1 MIAASGTAS
10 STRSRS
16 IARLRQAR
24 LRPTLITGVLCILGP
39 LVAAAVMRHQIGL
52 RPIQLGANDFGVHP
66 RAGHL
71 LGTDGYGRDV
81 LGMLAW
87 GLQPTLTI
95 GVVAGAT
102 AAVIGTALG
111 LVSGYAR
118 GWADWLIRGVADVLL
133 GLPVL
138 PILIVIAAFLGAVS
152 VRSLGLIIGLLSWPF
167 TTRVVRAQVLS
178 LRDLPYVEIARLSG
192 SKPMGILFFELLPN
206 LLPFV
211 MAGFVGAV
219 SGAILTSVGL
229 QILGLGTFGTP
240 TLGLMLESA
249 YEGGALSRGMWW
261 WWSAPAV
268 LLIVIFV
275 GLFMISLAV
284 DQIANPRLRKQV

>member
-1 MIAASGTAS
+1 MVAAVGSFRSG
-10 STRSRS
+10 RSRA
-16 IARLRQAR
+16 IARLRRIR
-24 LRPTLITGVLCILGP
+24 LGPTLIVGALFIAGP
-39 LVAAAVMRHQIGL
+39 LVAGAIIRHHIGE
-52 RPIQLGANDFGVHP
+52 RPIQLGASDLGLHP
-66 RAGHL
+66 GPGHV
-71 LGTDGYGRDV
+71 LGTDGYGRDI

-95 GVVAGAT
+95 GLVAGAT

-118 GWADWLIRGVADVLL
+118 GWVDWLIRGVADVLL

-152 VRSLGLIIGLLSWPF
+152 VRSLGLIIGVLSWPF

-192 SKPMGILFFELLPN
+192 SKPIGILFFELLPN

-261 WWSAPAV
+261 WWSSPAV
-268 LLIVIFV
+268 LLVVIFI
-275 GLFMISLAV
+275 GLFLISLAV
-284 DQIANPRLRKQV
+284 DQIANPRLRKRG

>member
-1 MIAASGTAS
+1 MVAAAGSLRSGG
-10 STRSRS
+10 SRAR
-16 IARLRQAR
+16 ARLRR
-24 LRPTLITGVLCILGP
+24 IRIGPTLIVGALFVLGP
-39 LVAAAVMRHQIGL
+39 LVAAAIIRHHIGPG
-52 RPIQLGANDFGVHP
+52 PIQLGANALGLHP
-66 RAGHL
+66 DARHR
-71 LGTDGYGRDV
+71 LGTDGYGRDII
-81 LGMLAW
+81 GMLAW
-87 GLQPTLTI
+87 GLQPTLEI
-95 GVVAGAT
+95 GLVAGAT

-118 GWADWLIRGVADVLL
+118 GWVDWLIRGVADVLL

-178 LRDLPYVEIARLSG
+178 LRDLPFVEIARLSG
-192 SKPMGILFFELLPN
+192 SRSIGILFFELLPN

-261 WWSAPAV
+261 WWSSPAV
-268 LLIVIFV
+268 LLIVIFI
-275 GLFMISLAV
+275 GLFLISLAV
-284 DQIANPRLRKQV
+284 DQIANPRLRKKG

>member
-1 MIAASGTAS
+1 MVAAVGSFRSG
-10 STRSRS
+10 RSRA
-16 IARLRQAR
+16 IARLRGIR
-24 LRPTLITGVLCILGP
+24 LGPTLIVGALFIAGP
-39 LVAAAVMRHQIGL
+39 LVAGAIIRHHIGE
-52 RPIQLGANDFGVHP
+52 RPIQLGASDLGLHP
-66 RAGHL
+66 GPGHV
-71 LGTDGYGRDV
+71 LGTDGYGRDI

-95 GVVAGAT
+95 GLVAGAT

-118 GWADWLIRGVADVLL
+118 GWVDWLIRGVADVLL

-152 VRSLGLIIGLLSWPF
+152 VRSLGLIIGVLSWPF

-192 SKPMGILFFELLPN
+192 SKPIGILFFELLPN

-261 WWSAPAV
+261 WWSSPAV
-268 LLIVIFV
+268 LLVVIFI
-275 GLFMISLAV
+275 GLFLISLAV
-284 DQIANPRLRKQV
+284 DQVANPRLRKRG